1 MGSFESCISATCTL
15 LHQLSPQCHIALTS
29 REERREEKMRSDRI
43 GRTGGTNIT
52 AFGVFMQSQGRTL
65 PKQAPARVSV
75 SSLPPGQ
82 LGLSTTITAPS
93 GNGFNTPSGDE
104 TQQ

>member
-1 MGSFESCISATCTL
+1 
-15 LHQLSPQCHIALTS
+15 
-29 REERREEKMRSDRI
+29 MRSDRI